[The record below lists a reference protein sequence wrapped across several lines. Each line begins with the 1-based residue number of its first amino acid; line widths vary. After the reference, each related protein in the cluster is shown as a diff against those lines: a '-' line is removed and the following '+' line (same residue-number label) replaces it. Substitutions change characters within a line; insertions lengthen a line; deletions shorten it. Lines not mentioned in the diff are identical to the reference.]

1 MTDVICR
8 RLHNNLHLFSSCLLS
23 TKLIRVNRQ
32 LLPFSDDVERHH
44 DAAHEQLPRRRD
56 LSGLARWL
64 PARQLARPERA
75 ERAERARHLRRARI
89 RPGGEP
95 AAQWHSNG
103 DEQGK
108 LNYSLVCLIMH
119 IKFKKVQL
127 CLYFLKCLFSKH
139 KLLHFTRTVDS
150 CTRHT
155 VHCPVKFLVIK
166 HIINCNDVFIK
177 EYFLVI
183 TISFLFNFVVMATH
197 RNETF
202 LLKSF

>member
-8 RLHNNLHLFSSCLLS
+8 RLHNNLHLFSICLLS

-44 DAAHEQLPRRRD
+44 DAADEQLPRRRD
-56 LSGLARWL
+56 LSGLARRL

-75 ERAERARHLRRARI
+75 ERAKRARHLRRARI

-119 IKFKKVQL
+119 TKLKKVQL
-127 CLYFLKCLFSKH
+127 SLYFLKCLCSKH
-139 KLLHFTRTVDS
+139 KLLHYTRTVDS
-150 CTRHT
+150 CTRHN
-155 VHCPVKFLVIK
+155 HCPVQFLLIK
-166 HIINCNDVFIK
+166 HIINCNNVFIK

-183 TISFLFNFVVMATH
+183 TISLRFLFNLLLWQH
-197 RNETF
+197 IETKLF
-202 LLKSF
+202 C